1 MAFGFAHIPSLNITT
16 SMSPYNKKTFYDP
29 KVQNKPITK
38 TSNNFY
44 KT

>member
-16 SMSPYNKKTFYDP
+16 SMSPHNKMTIYES

-38 TSNNFY
+38 ASNNVY